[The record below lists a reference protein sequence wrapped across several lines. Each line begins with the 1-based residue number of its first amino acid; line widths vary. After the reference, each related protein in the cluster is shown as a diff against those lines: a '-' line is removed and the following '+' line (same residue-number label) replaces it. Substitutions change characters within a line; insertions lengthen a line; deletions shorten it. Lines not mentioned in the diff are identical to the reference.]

1 MLLLH
6 GDGTFQ
12 QNWFFWTGMKVYQVE
27 SAGNWILDSESYLRI
42 LLCMLVAGT
51 LTTLK
56 RTIISLY
63 FGRRMFGTWSLDGR
77 IVIGCALDLTAAA
90 CLG

>member
-6 GDGTFQ
+6 GDGIFQ
-12 QNWFFWTGMKVYQVE
+12 QHWFFWTGIKMYQDT
-27 SAGNWILDSESYLRI
+27 SSGNWILDSDSYFGI
-42 LLCMLVAGT
+42 LLCMLVAGA

-63 FGRRMFGTWSLDGR
+63 FGRRMFGVWGSNRRFVMGFC
-77 IVIGCALDLTAAA
+77 V
-90 CLG
+90 

>member
-6 GDGTFQ
+6 GDGIFQ
-12 QNWFFWTGMKVYQVE
+12 QHWFYWTGIKIYHDA
-27 SAGNWILDSESYLRI
+27 SSGNWILDSESYLRI
-42 LLCMLVAGT
+42 LLCMLVAGV

-63 FGRRMFGTWSLDGR
+63 FGRRMFGMWDFWST
-77 IVIGCALDLTAAA
+77 IAIESAVDLTA
-90 CLG
+90 LP